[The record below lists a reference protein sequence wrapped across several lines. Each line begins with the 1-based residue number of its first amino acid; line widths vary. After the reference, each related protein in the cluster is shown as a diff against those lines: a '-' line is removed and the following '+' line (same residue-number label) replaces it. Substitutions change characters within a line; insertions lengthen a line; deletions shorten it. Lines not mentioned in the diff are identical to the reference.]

1 MFLKDAAL
9 SVRRITVT
17 AARVVPE
24 EAYEAGK
31 NAAQELDLFADPA
44 AEARKERQRQYAKKE
59 KALQRAVLAIKE
71 KYGKNAMLRGMNFLP
86 GATAIERNGQVG
98 GHRA

>member
-31 NAAQELDLFADPA
+31 NAAQELDLFADTA
-44 AEARKERQRQYAKKE
+44 AEARKERQRQYAK
-59 KALQRAVLAIKE
+59 I
-71 KYGKNAMLRGMNFLP
+71 LP
-86 GATAIERNGQVG
+86 GATAIERSGQVSG
-98 GHRA
+98 YRSGC